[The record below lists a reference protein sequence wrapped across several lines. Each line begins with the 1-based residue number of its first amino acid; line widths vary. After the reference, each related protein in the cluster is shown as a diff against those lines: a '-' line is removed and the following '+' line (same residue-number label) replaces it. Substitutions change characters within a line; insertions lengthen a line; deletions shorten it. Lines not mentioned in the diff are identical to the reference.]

1 MQPARCQIAQ
11 KEARHIP
18 LKVTGDEWL
27 VARGAGKVQLMVRTE
42 NGVARGFY
50 DALGYEAQA
59 TTVLG
64 RWLERETSEQTE

>member
-1 MQPARCQIAQ
+1 
-11 KEARHIP
+11 
-18 LKVTGDEWL
+18 
-27 VARGAGKVQLMVRTE
+27 MVRTE

-59 TTVLG
+59 TLVLG